1 MLIRFRT
8 VKMVQNRVMR
18 YYLGVHK
25 FAPISG
31 MQGDL
36 GWLSVRYRRYKC
48 MVNYWNRL
56 VKLAD
61 NRLTKRVCIYDRERN
76 RDTCNWSSN
85 MKIVYLLL
93 GVDDIFDDI
102 TLCNKINDS

>member
-1 MLIRFRT
+1 MT
-8 VKMVQNRVMR
+8 VNNYASEIWGFKDFQCCKKVQNRAMR

-36 GWLSVRYRRYKC
+36 GWLSVRYRWYKC

-56 VKLAD
+56 VKMSD
-61 NRLTKRVCIYDRERN
+61 NRLTKRVFIYDRERN
-76 RDTCNWSSN
+76 RGNWSSDMN
-85 MKIVYLLL
+85 I
-93 GVDDIFDDI
+93 I
-102 TLCNKINDS
+102 C